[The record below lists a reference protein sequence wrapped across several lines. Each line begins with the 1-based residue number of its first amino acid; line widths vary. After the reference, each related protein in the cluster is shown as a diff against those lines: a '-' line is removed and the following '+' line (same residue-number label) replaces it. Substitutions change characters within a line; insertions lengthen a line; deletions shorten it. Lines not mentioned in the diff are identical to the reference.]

1 MESRDLLA
9 HLEKLEKGLEHF
21 SFSELNG
28 SEATNLKNSF
38 LDFKNHLEAKMFG
51 DVIVSSSSSSTAKSN
66 KKSIDAY
73 AKETSLIANVSHE
86 IRTPLNGIVGFI
98 DLLKDTQLDAIQED
112 LVSALSST
120 SNNLMVIINELL
132 EFSKIAAGQ
141 ERFEAIPFRLK
152 NMVEEIKFLSE
163 TLIVDKAVTVHTL
176 VDSKIPE
183 ILIGDPS
190 KLSQVLLNLM
200 GNAVKFVEKGNI
212 TLNIKF
218 KHAKKGKV
226 RLQFDVIDTGIGIS
240 EENIKRI
247 FETYQQAEDTT
258 AANYGGTGLGLSI
271 VKQIIEKQGG
281 LIKVASILGR
291 GTTFTFELDFEHND
305 TISDA
310 EVRNHFEPKTAVELS
325 QKNILVIEDNLLNQ
339 KLFKQQLEI
348 NSCNVAVASNG
359 VEGLKFLEE
368 NPVDLVLL
376 DLRLP
381 ILNGFEIAE
390 KIRSHKNTVI
400 KNLPLLAVSAD
411 ISVTDKEKCVNA
423 GINDYLLKP
432 YLINELKQKIVD
444 LTTDNIPNTS
454 NTKII
459 ESQLVSGATVNILP
473 LYKECLENA
482 DLLGEFLGIF
492 EQNIIEFI
500 GAIRVHTHE
509 KNYKGIEFATHKIK
523 SSLQLVHAD
532 GLFDLAVE
540 MENLAK
546 SKDKFETI
554 KKVYHAFLDEY
565 PQIQHQINTNLNLL
579 KPPKS
584 GK

>member
-1 MESRDLLA
+1 MESRELLTQ
-9 HLEKLEKGLEHF
+9 LEKLERGLEHF

-28 SEATNLKNSF
+28 SEATNLKKSF
-38 LDFKNHLEAKMFG
+38 LDFKTHLEAKMFG
-51 DVIVSSSSSSTAKSN
+51 DVIVTSSSSPNTIENAQGFN
-66 KKSIDAY
+66 T
-73 AKETSLIANVSHE
+73 KETSLIANVSHE
-86 IRTPLNGIVGFI
+86 IRTPLNGVVGFI
-98 DLLKDTQLDAIQED
+98 DLLKDTKLDAVQED
-112 LVSALSST
+112 IVNALSST

-163 TLIVDKAVTVHTL
+163 TLIVDKKVTVHTL
-176 VDSKIPE
+176 VDSNIPE
-183 ILIGDPS
+183 VLIGDPS

-212 TLNIKF
+212 TLNVKF
-218 KHAKKGKV
+218 KQAKKNQV

-247 FETYQQAEDTT
+247 FETYQQAEDST

-281 LIKVASILGR
+281 SIKVTSVLGR
-291 GTTFTFELDFEHND
+291 GTTFTFELDFERNTSNTD
-305 TISDA
+305 VEII
-310 EVRNHFEPKTAVELS
+310 NHFEPKTAVELS

-339 KLFKQQLEI
+339 KLFKQQLEHS
-348 NSCNVAVASNG
+348 SCNVAVASNG

-390 KIRSHKNTVI
+390 KIRNHKNTVI
-400 KNLPLLAVSAD
+400 KKLPLLAVSAD
-411 ISVTDKEKCVNA
+411 ISVTDKEKCVRA

-432 YLINELKQKIVD
+432 YLINELKQKIAD
-444 LTTDNIPNTS
+444 LTEGTLNIPSTINST
-454 NTKII
+454 
-459 ESQLVSGATVNILP
+459 ERQLLSGATVNILP
-473 LYKECLENA
+473 LYKECLENV
-482 DLLGEFLGIF
+482 DLLSEFLGIF
-492 EQNIIEFI
+492 EQNIIEFV
-500 GAIRVHTHE
+500 GAIKVHTHE
-509 KNYKGIEFATHKIK
+509 KNYRGIEFATHKIK

-532 GLFDLAVE
+532 GLFALATE
-540 MENLAK
+540 MESLAK
-546 SKDKFETI
+546 AKDQFENI